1 MPGSLLFC
9 QFPKHYAL
17 DVVWAYSSGFADRV
31 LPGFQ
36 DIEAEA
42 DGACEAY
49 FESRMNQ
56 AASEDGEDVGA
67 VADEAEEYGHRV
79 YADLEFVRQQV
90 TGLAIAGLYHLW
102 ERLVKK
108 FIETS
113 FLVVK
118 PPVTREKVQ
127 GANFKDVVGRL
138 RDHFGWDI
146 KAEVFFADLDQLHLV
161 ANVVKHSNGKSCKVL
176 LAKAP
181 ELFRDISHLVEA
193 NDPWASE
200 LPRADDLRLERE
212 HFVKFTRSVVQ
223 FIKCFPTGERQPV
236 ASTR

>member
-1 MPGSLLFC
+1 MPSSLLLC

-17 DVVWAYSSGFADRV
+17 DVVRAYSSGFADRV

-42 DGACEAY
+42 EAACEEY
-49 FESRMNQ
+49 FESRTNREVGENE
-56 AASEDGEDVGA
+56 SGEDEGA
-67 VADEAEEYGHRV
+67 VADDAEEYGQRV
-79 YADLEFVRQQV
+79 YSDLEFVRQQI

-113 FLVVK
+113 FLVVVK
-118 PPVTREKVQ
+118 PPVTLEKVRR
-127 GANFKDVVGRL
+127 ADFKAVVGWL

-146 KAEVFFADLDQLHLV
+146 KAESFFADLDHLHLV
-161 ANVVKHSNGKSCKVL
+161 ANVVKHGNGDSCKLL

-181 ELFRDISHLVEA
+181 ELFRDISHLVG
-193 NDPWASE
+193 ASE
-200 LPRADDLRLERE
+200 LPRADDLILERE
-212 HFVKFTRSVVQ
+212 HFLKFTGAIVQ

>member
-1 MPGSLLFC
+1 MSSSLLFC

-17 DVVWAYSSGFADRV
+17 DLVRAYSSGFADRV

-42 DGACEAY
+42 DAASEAY
-49 FESRMNQ
+49 FDSRVNQ
-56 AASEDGEDVGA
+56 VASEEAYWVDEEA
-67 VADEAEEYGHRV
+67 VAEYAQEYGLRV
-79 YADLEFVRQQV
+79 YTDLEFVRQQV

-102 ERLVKK
+102 ERLVKE

-113 FLVVK
+113 FLVVVD
-118 PPVTREKVQ
+118 PPVTPEKVR
-127 GANFKDVVGRL
+127 GANFKDVVGWL

-146 KAEVFFADLDQLHLV
+146 KAEGFFADLDQLHLV

-181 ELFRDISHLVEA
+181 ELFRDISHLVGA
-193 NDPWASE
+193 NEPWASE

-212 HFVKFTRSVVQ
+212 NFVKFTRSVVQ
-223 FIKCFPTGERQPV
+223 FIECFPTV
-236 ASTR
+236 